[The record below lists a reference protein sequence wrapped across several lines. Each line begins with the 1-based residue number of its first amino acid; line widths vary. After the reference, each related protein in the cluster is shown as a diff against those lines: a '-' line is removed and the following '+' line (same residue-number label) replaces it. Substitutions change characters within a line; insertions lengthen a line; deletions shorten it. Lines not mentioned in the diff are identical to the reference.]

1 MRLIASEQIKK
12 VAFSIPVSVP
22 TATAKAALIILTP
35 PPHQQNQQNQQ
46 NQRVAA
52 RWLSREL
59 ASPLLQ
65 SLLLHRFR
73 SVPLLFTIQSLMHP
87 IISTSI
93 LMVALSLILLIGRG
107 HLQEAETVM
116 LILLIV
122 TMIIFQTLIR
132 LLFVEYMKELRRI
145 MRLLTSM
152 SQLIRPM
159 TRIPIQVTKIK

>member
-35 PPHQQNQQNQQ
+35 PPHQQNQQ